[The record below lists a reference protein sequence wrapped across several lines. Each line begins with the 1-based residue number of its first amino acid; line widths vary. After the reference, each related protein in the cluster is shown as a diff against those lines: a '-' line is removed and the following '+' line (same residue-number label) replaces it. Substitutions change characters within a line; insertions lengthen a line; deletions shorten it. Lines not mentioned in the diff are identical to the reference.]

1 MKISC
6 TQENLKKG
14 LFAVSG
20 IAGKNINLPILN
32 NTLIE
37 VEEKSIR
44 FLSTNLEIGIEC
56 FIRGKVEKEGR
67 VVLPAKIIYDYV
79 SLLPNEAVD
88 LELVENELNVKCNKY
103 KTKIKTAQVEEFPLI
118 PSVKEEN
125 KIVIN
130 KEEFKNSLSQ
140 VLFSVS
146 MDETRVELSG
156 ILLRYSQSTK
166 TMEVVATDSYRL
178 AEKKIKVQTGS
189 GDFTVIVPAK
199 SLHELVRIIAGHK
212 EEIDDKGDIEIY
224 ISENQAVF
232 AFNDIKLTTRLIDGQ
247 YPDYKQIIPQ
257 EGKTKAIINTQE
269 FLKTIK
275 VNSLFSKSDSAD
287 IILEFKDGELAVTSK
302 NEQLGESAASFDIEK
317 QGNDNK
323 IILNY
328 RYLIDG
334 LNNLKSEEVLF
345 EMTDSSNP
353 CILKPKGK
361 EDYLYL
367 IMPIRE

>member
-1 MKISC
+1 M
-6 TQENLKKG
+6 G

-20 IAGKNINLPILN
+20 IAGRNLNLPILN
-32 NTLIE
+32 NILIE
-37 VEEKSIR
+37 VEEKSIKL
-44 FLSTNLEIGIEC
+44 LSTNLEIGIEC
-56 FIRGKVEKEGR
+56 FVRGKADTGGR

-79 SLLPNEAVD
+79 SLLPNEAVN
-88 LELVENELNVKCNKY
+88 LELVENELDVRCSKY
-103 KTKIKTAQVEEFPLI
+103 KTKIKTAQAEEFPLI
-118 PSVKEEN
+118 PKIKEEN
-125 KIVIN
+125 KLLIN
-130 KEEFKNSLSQ
+130 KEEFKKTLSQ
-140 VLFSVS
+140 ALFAASLDEMRAELGGVL
-146 MDETRVELSG
+146 LK
-156 ILLRYSQSTK
+156 YTK
-166 TMEVVATDSYRL
+166 NNKTLEVAATDSYRL
-178 AEKKIKVQTGS
+178 AEKKIKIQS
-189 GDFTVIVPAK
+189 DANDFKVIVPAK
-199 SLHELVRIIAGHK
+199 SLQELVRIIAGYK
-212 EEIDDKGDIEIY
+212 EEIEDKGDIEIY

-257 EGKTKAIINTQE
+257 EGKTKSIINTQE
-269 FLKTIK
+269 FIKTIK

-302 NEQLGESAASFDIEK
+302 NEQLGESTASFDIEK

-334 LNNLKSEEVLF
+334 LNNLKSDEVLF
-345 EMTDSSNP
+345 EMTDSNNP

-361 EDYLYL
+361 DDYLYL